1 MFSPTRHS
9 CPALVEYNRS
19 RGSKDTSSRMLGSA
33 FSSVEY
39 AKDTPVRLGRGV
51 AEGVAPSDSNTSEG
65 GPEAG
70 AEPACKVMHNSDRG
84 QQNMYL
90 GHSFD
95 NGGTGTEH
103 QMFRRYIKVFRSF
116 DGIIIVHYH
125 ACRVSLKKRTNS
137 KFCLICICY
146 LAGVDM

>member
-1 MFSPTRHS
+1 MFSFTRHS
-9 CPALVEYNRS
+9 CPAQGKNERSRS

-84 QQNMYL
+84 QQTMYL
-90 GHSFD
+90 GHSLEMPEQKHKLFQR
-95 NGGTGTEH
+95 N
-103 QMFRRYIKVFRSF
+103 IKVFRNF
-116 DGIIIVHYH
+116 DGISIVLHH
-125 ACRVSLKKRTNS
+125 ACRLRIDEKGQIPKYHSFMKVVLHS
-137 KFCLICICY
+137 
-146 LAGVDM
+146 

>member
-1 MFSPTRHS
+1 
-9 CPALVEYNRS
+9 
-19 RGSKDTSSRMLGSA
+19 MLGSA

-51 AEGVAPSDSNTSEG
+51 AEGVALSESNTSEG

-84 QQNMYL
+84 QRNIYL
-90 GHSFD
+90 GPSLAMAEQ
-95 NGGTGTEH
+95 EH
-103 QMFRRYIKVFRSF
+103 NIKCFKRNIKMFRSF

-125 ACRVSLKKRTNS
+125 ASR
-137 KFCLICICY
+137 IAY
-146 LAGVDM
+146 